1 MDPKRSAPPSEDQ
14 FLDQMSRQLAG
25 WSDPLERLNQALQRD
40 ELQLFCQ
47 PVLRLRPPRQFV
59 MAEVLESQL
68 RRRSDDMQEVAQLGR
83 ILQAVRVESDSA
95 RRVSEASRCF

>member
-1 MDPKRSAPPSEDQ
+1 MSIGDLANSANLRAFIDAPSSMTGTSVNMVRE
-14 FLDQMSRQLAG
+14 
-25 WSDPLERLNQALQRD
+25 
-40 ELQLFCQ
+40 
-47 PVLRLRPPRQFV
+47 V

-95 RRVSEASRCF
+95 RRVSEASR